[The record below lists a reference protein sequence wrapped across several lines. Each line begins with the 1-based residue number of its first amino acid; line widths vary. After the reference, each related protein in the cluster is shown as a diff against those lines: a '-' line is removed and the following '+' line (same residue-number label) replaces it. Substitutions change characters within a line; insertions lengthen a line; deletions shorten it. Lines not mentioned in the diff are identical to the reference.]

1 MIELI
6 NVSKKY
12 VTKAGD
18 TVALNNVN
26 IKFDDT
32 GLVFI
37 IGKSGCGKTTLLNM
51 IGGLDSLDSG
61 DIVVDGKKFS
71 EFTAGDYDSYRNTL
85 VGFVFQEYNL
95 LSDYTIEKNIDLAN
109 ELQGKKAK
117 EEEIEK
123 LLRTVEIG
131 GYEKRRP
138 YQLSGGQKQ
147 RASIARALI
156 KNPKIVL
163 ADEPTGALDSATGI
177 QVMELLRELSKDKL
191 IIIVSHEQEFAE
203 KYADRIITLVD
214 GKVVED
220 VTQREVEIKDVV
232 HEFEDEVVVKAGS
245 DLSDLDTKV
254 LAKAIKENKKI
265 NITDKICVKQK
276 EKTKEDIDNKDRD
289 PVKFIHSKM
298 KLKSVAGLG
307 LKSLLS
313 KPVRLIFTVLLSMIA
328 FAVFGVFDAVG
339 SFNDER
345 GMVGLLRGQTYNT
358 VSIYGQ
364 YNNYGYSNADFKLSQ
379 NQINSINSQTGYS
392 FRGIY
397 DIKDQ
402 TEFASG
408 NKKREN
414 FNKEHAISDSS
425 VSGHVSKGEA
435 YYLKE
440 FDGIIE
446 FKESEIIDNVIMPNE
461 FNYRI
466 MYGEYPELKGEE
478 EEYQGVGISSFMAKN
493 LLFWMNTNNKTEFGK
508 KKNIK
513 DIKDFLGAQLRISTI
528 NTKTFVITAI
538 IDCGEIPEKYNKLKD
553 ATDNTMYALSQDFV
567 TFVNAGSYLSLFLPS
582 GYVQGLREANNRKT
596 VYFGDYSRADYFGT
610 QAGADMDIKTPTNPY
625 FYNVNEFSGADVILF
640 EDVENNAVTTNV
652 ALNNNEALVSINNL
666 QLFFDAELDKSPANA
681 SKLKKYINELLG
693 EKTVEGKVAK
703 TKEILELMKTI
714 YNDANYKYSSNRKYI
729 KITGEIGEQTVASKM
744 YFIKGF
750 YFDVNKDF
758 STTISK
764 TNIYDPLVLSD
775 SGLSEIGISTNQ
787 GIYSRAISVL
797 KDNSKGA
804 QALGEMM
811 VDSDGF
817 GVRWYKNTMIDA
829 LADNSEFL
837 DQLLQLFLYVS
848 LVIIIFSMFML
859 MNYITSSIASKRHTI
874 GILRALGAKGK
885 NIFIMF
891 LIESMIIALINGLL
905 ASVVGFVASTFVNA
919 YILEIMNMTIS
930 FALFGIRQV
939 LIMLGVSI
947 ATGFIS
953 SLLPIIKIIKEKP
966 VALIRKNS

>member
-26 IKFDDT
+26 LKLDDT

-61 DIVVDGKKFS
+61 DIIVDGKKFS

-95 LSDYTIEKNIDLAN
+95 LSDYNIEKNIDIAN

-117 EEEIEK
+117 EEDIEK

-177 QVMELLRELSKDKL
+177 QVMDLLKELSKDKL

-203 KYADRIITLVD
+203 KYADRIIRLVD
-214 GKVVED
+214 GQVVED
-220 VTQREVEIKDVV
+220 VTQKEVELKEVI

-245 DLSDLDTKV
+245 DLSDSDTKV

-265 NITDKICVKQK
+265 NITDKIFVKQK
-276 EKTKEDIDNKDRD
+276 EKTKEKKIDEQKE

-307 LKSLLS
+307 LKSLFS
-313 KPVRLIFTVLLSMIA
+313 KPIRLIFTILLSMIA

-345 GMVGLLRGQTYNT
+345 GLISLLEGENYKT
-358 VSIYGQ
+358 VAIYGQ
-364 YNNYGYSNADFKLSQ
+364 YNNYGYNNADFKLSQ
-379 NQINSINSQTGYS
+379 AQLNSLNNQTNYS

-402 TEFASG
+402 TEFSAG
-408 NKKREN
+408 NKTREN
-414 FNKEHAISDSS
+414 FNKEHAINDSN
-425 VSGHVSKGEA
+425 VSGHISKGE
-435 YYLKE
+435 YYYYKE

-446 FKESEIIDNVIMPNE
+446 FKQSEIVENVIMPNE

-466 MYGEYPELKGEE
+466 IYGEYPELKTEDE
-478 EEYQGVGISSFMAKN
+478 QYQSVGISSFMARN
-493 LLFWMNTNNKTEFGK
+493 ILFWMNTNNSTEFGK

-513 DIKDFLGAQLRISTI
+513 DIKDLIGAELRISTT
-528 NTKTFVITAI
+528 NTKTFIIKAI
-538 IDCGEIPEKYNKLKD
+538 IDCGEIPAKYNKLKE
-553 ATDNTMYALSQDFV
+553 ATEDTMYALSQDFV
-567 TFVNAGSYLSLFLPS
+567 TFINAGSYLSLFLPD
-582 GYVQGLREANNRKT
+582 GYVQGLRQTNNRKT
-596 VYFGDYSRADYFGT
+596 VYFGEYSSVDYFGT
-610 QAGADMDIKTPTNPY
+610 QPGADASLPKKVNANPY
-625 FYNVNEFSGADVILF
+625 YYNINEFDQTDVILF
-640 EDVENNAVTTNV
+640 EDVENDIVTTGEIT
-652 ALNNNEALVSINNL
+652 LKNNEALVSVNNL
-666 QLFFDAELDKSPANA
+666 LLLFDAELDKSSNKTYLTNLIKSIIAEKAPDA
-681 SKLKKYINELLG
+681 KREL
-693 EKTVEGKVAK
+693 
-703 TKEILELMKTI
+703 TKEFLLQMKNV
-714 YNDANYKYSSNRKYI
+714 YNQDYKYSDYTKYV
-729 KITGEIGEQTVASKM
+729 KLTGEKGEQTVLTKTL
-744 YFIKGF
+744 FIKGF
-750 YFDVNKDF
+750 YFNVNTDF
-758 STTISK
+758 ASSQPK
-764 TNIYDPLVLSD
+764 TSIYDPFVLS
-775 SGLSEIGISTNQ
+775 SAGLSALGVSTNQ
-787 GIYSRAISVL
+787 GIYSRAITVL
-797 KDNSKGA
+797 KDSANA
-804 QALGEMM
+804 QLLGEMM
-811 VDSDGF
+811 VDTDGF
-817 GVRWYKNTMIDA
+817 GVRWYKNTMIDS
-829 LADNSEFL
+829 LAENSEFL

-848 LVIIIFSMFML
+848 LVIILFSMFML

-891 LIESMIIALINGLL
+891 LFESMIIALINGIL
-905 ASVVGFVASTFVNA
+905 ASIVGYVASSFVNA
-919 YILEIMNMTIS
+919 YILDVMNMTIS

-939 LIMLGVSI
+939 LIMIGVSV
-947 ATGFIS
+947 ATGFVS
-953 SLLPIIKIIKEKP
+953 SLLPIIKIVKEKP